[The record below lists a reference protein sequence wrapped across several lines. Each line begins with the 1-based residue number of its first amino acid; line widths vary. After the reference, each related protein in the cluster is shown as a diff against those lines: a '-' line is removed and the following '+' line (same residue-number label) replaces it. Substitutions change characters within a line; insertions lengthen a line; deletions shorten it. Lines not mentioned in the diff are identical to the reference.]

1 VSEEQKARVRAQF
14 GPSASA
20 YVTSAGH
27 AAGPDLE
34 QLLTWGRKRGAARVL
49 DIATG
54 GGHTALAFR
63 PFTRTVVATDL
74 TLPMLRAA
82 REFTAGQATDPEA
95 RPIHFLAADAEAL
108 PFRSGAFGT
117 VTCRIAAHHFPG
129 LLPTLR
135 EVARVLRAGG
145 SFLVEDILGHD
156 DEEAAAFITEVERR
170 RDPSHV
176 RAFRHLEWTA
186 FLRAAGLTVMDEAVM
201 SRRRRW
207 DDWTGRMRMTAEARA
222 DLERFVLAA
231 PARCREAFD
240 FAVEQG
246 RVTSFSD
253 RMLLL
258 RADRD

>member
-1 VSEEQKARVRAQF
+1 VSEEQKAQVRAQF
-14 GPSASA
+14 GPSAAA

-34 QLLTWGRKRGAARVL
+34 QLIAWGRKRGAARVL

-54 GGHTALAFR
+54 GGHTALAFSR
-63 PFTRTVVATDL
+63 FTRSVFAVDL
-74 TLPMLRAA
+74 TLPMLRSA
-82 REFTAGQATDPEA
+82 REFTAAQAA
-95 RPIHFLAADAEAL
+95 HAIRFLAADVEAL

-117 VTCRIAAHHFPG
+117 VTCRIAAHHFPA
-129 LLPTLR
+129 LLPALR

-145 SFLVEDILGHD
+145 SFLVQDILGHD

-176 RAFRHLEWTA
+176 RAFRQLEWTA

-201 SRRRRW
+201 SRRRSW

-246 RVTSFSD
+246 RVVSFSD